1 MQRAGKST
9 EHDMINGAL
18 KTATEKFPLLNG
30 VNKLLFPTYRR
41 GLTGLNCVTMTVS
54 MGSDTTLLRR

>member
-1 MQRAGKST
+1 
-9 EHDMINGAL
+9 MINGAL